1 MQRAVKATENR
12 CAWLAIRPS
21 MRFPSIA
28 PIPTMAGGMAVS
40 PTIIP
45 EVWMKKAAI
54 ALYVGGAFA

>member
-1 MQRAVKATENR
+1 
-12 CAWLAIRPS
+12 

-28 PIPTMAGGMAVS
+28 PIPTMVRGMAVS